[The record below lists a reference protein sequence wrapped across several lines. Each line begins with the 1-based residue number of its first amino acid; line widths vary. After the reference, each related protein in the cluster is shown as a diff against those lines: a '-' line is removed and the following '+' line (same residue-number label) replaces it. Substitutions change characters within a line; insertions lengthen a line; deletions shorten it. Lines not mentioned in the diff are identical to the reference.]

1 MAIYA
6 TKQDLMDR
14 DEQMLWNFAIDRNTD
29 ELNDT
34 WINQALEQADEEI
47 DSFLARRFELP
58 LPTVPGML
66 NKIAIT
72 IAFYWLADR
81 DQQATNLLEERYK
94 MQLQTLR
101 DIADGK
107 RELGLPTLDDNNPTE
122 GSVGKVELVQEG
134 ERLFT
139 RNKLRGVL

>member
-6 TKQDLMDR
+6 SKQDLIDR
-14 DEQMLWNFAIDRNTD
+14 DEGMLWNFALDRETNT
-29 ELNDT
+29 LNDT
-34 WINQALEQADEEI
+34 WINQALEQADDEI
-47 DSFLARRFELP
+47 NSFLGRRYILP
-58 LPTVPGML
+58 LATVPGML

-94 MQLQTLR
+94 MQLDTLR
-101 DIADGK
+101 EIGNGK
-107 RELGLPTLDDNNPTE
+107 RDFGLPTLDAQE
-122 GSVGKVELVQEG
+122 ESSVGKVELVQDN

-139 RNKLRGVL
+139 RKSLF

>member
-6 TKQDLMDR
+6 SKQDLIDR
-14 DEQMLWNFAIDRNTD
+14 DEGMLWNFALDRETD
-29 ELNDT
+29 TLNDT
-34 WINQALEQADEEI
+34 WINQALEQADDEI
-47 DSFLARRFELP
+47 NSFLGRRYILP
-58 LPTVPGML
+58 LATVPGML

-94 MQLQTLR
+94 MQLDTLR
-101 DIADGK
+101 EIGNGK
-107 RELGLPTLDDNNPTE
+107 RDLGLPTLDAQE
-122 GSVGKVELVQEG
+122 ESSVGKVELVQDN

-139 RNKLRGVL
+139 RKSLGGIL

>member
-14 DEQMLWNFAIDRNTD
+14 DEQMLWNFAIDRNTN

-34 WINQALEQADEEI
+34 WINQALDQADEEI

-94 MQLQTLR
+94 MQLSTLR
-101 DIADGK
+101 AIADGK
-107 RELGLPTLDDNNPTE
+107 RELGLPVFNPPSE
-122 GSVGKVELVQEG
+122 SSVGKVVTVQDN

-139 RNKLRGVL
+139 RNKLRDVL

>member
-6 TKQDLMDR
+6 SKQDLIDR
-14 DEQMLWNFAIDRNTD
+14 DEGMLWNFALDRETNT
-29 ELNDT
+29 LNDT
-34 WINQALEQADEEI
+34 WINQALEQADDEI
-47 DSFLARRFELP
+47 NSFLGRRYILP
-58 LPTVPGML
+58 LATVPGML

-94 MQLQTLR
+94 MQLDTLR
-101 DIADGK
+101 EIGNGK
-107 RELGLPTLDDNNPTE
+107 RDLGLPTLDAQE
-122 GSVGKVELVQEG
+122 ESSVGKVELVQDN

-139 RNKLRGVL
+139 RKSLGGIL

>member
-6 TKQDLMDR
+6 SKQDLIDR
-14 DEQMLWNFAIDRNTD
+14 DEGMLWNFALDRETNT
-29 ELNDT
+29 LNDT
-34 WINQALEQADEEI
+34 WINQALEQADDGI
-47 DSFLARRFELP
+47 NSFLGRRYILP
-58 LPTVPGML
+58 LATVPGML

-94 MQLQTLR
+94 MQLDTLR
-101 DIADGK
+101 EIGNGK
-107 RELGLPTLDDNNPTE
+107 RDLGLPTLDAQE
-122 GSVGKVELVQEG
+122 ESSVGKVELVQDN

-139 RNKLRGVL
+139 RKSLGGIL